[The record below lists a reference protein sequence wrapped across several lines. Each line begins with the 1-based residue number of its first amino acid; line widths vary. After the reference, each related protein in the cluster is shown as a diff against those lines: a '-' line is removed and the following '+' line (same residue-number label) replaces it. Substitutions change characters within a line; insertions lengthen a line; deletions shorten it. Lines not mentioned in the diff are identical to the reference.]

1 MKGATIALILG
12 TVLIALWF
20 LANEAAAERLA
31 YRGLGDVAFLFAGT
45 ILAITGLLLGILTAV
60 ERRRRVKAEG
70 ARAPISMLF
79 PLVSFIFAA
88 LFSVVLSPAI
98 ISIMINLRN

>member
-1 MKGATIALILG
+1 MKGATIALTLG

-20 LANEAAAERLA
+20 LGNEGVGESLA
-31 YRGLGDVAFLFAGT
+31 YRGFGNVAFLFAGT
-45 ILAITGLLLGILTAV
+45 VLAITGLLLAILTAV
-60 ERRRRVKAEG
+60 DRRRRVKAEG

-79 PLVSFIFAA
+79 PLVSFTFAV